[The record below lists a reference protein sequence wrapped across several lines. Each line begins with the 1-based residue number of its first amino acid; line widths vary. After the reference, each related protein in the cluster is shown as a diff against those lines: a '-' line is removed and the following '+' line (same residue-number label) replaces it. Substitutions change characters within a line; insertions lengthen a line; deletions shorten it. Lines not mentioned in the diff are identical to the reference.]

1 MVLTVTIIIGGVKGG
16 IEKWCSRLMPSLLII
31 LVALI
36 IYVLTLDGAI
46 DGLKAYLIPD
56 FSRVTDPNLIISAM
70 GQAFFSLSLGVG
82 IMLIYGSYIS
92 DRENIVSL
100 GLSVTLLDISIA
112 VLAGLLIIP
121 AMYVA
126 QYNGVQ
132 IYDVDGKL
140 IESFG
145 LIFTVLPALFESMG
159 GVGSLV
165 SFAFFVLI
173 SLAALTSTISVLE
186 VPVAYVVENHGIQR
200 KRATIL
206 VGASIYAL
214 SIVITLN
221 IGTLLDLVA
230 TIASQY
236 GEPMVGLMVCV
247 FAGWVFNRNAL
258 LGELKKGNENAENGL
273 FWKIW
278 PAYVRYVCPAAIF
291 DYLCP
296 KDRVLGPPV
305 KST

>member
-1 MVLTVTIIIGGVKGG
+1 
-16 IEKWCSRLMPSLLII
+16 MPSLLII

-46 DGLKAYLIPD
+46 EGVKAYLIPD
-56 FSRVTDPNLIISAM
+56 FGRVTDPNLIISAM

-82 IMLIYGSYIS
+82 IMLTYGSYIS

-100 GLSVTLLDISIA
+100 GLSVTLLDMGIA

-132 IYDVDGKL
+132 IYDADGKL

-159 GVGSLV
+159 AIGSLV

-173 SLAALTSTISVLE
+173 SLAALTSTISILE
-186 VPVAYVVENHGIQR
+186 PPVAYVVENHDMQR

-206 VGASIYAL
+206 VGAAVYVL
-214 SIVITLN
+214 SIIIILN
-221 IGTLLDLVA
+221 IGTLLDLVSVVA
-230 TIASQY
+230 TQY
-236 GEPMVGLMVCV
+236 GEPMIGLMMCI
-247 FAGWVFNRNAL
+247 FAGWVFNRNTL
-258 LGELKKGNENAENGL
+258 LQELKKGNENAENSL

-278 PAYVRYVCPAAIF
+278 PAYVRYVCPVAILTVF
-291 DYLCP
+291 IQSI
-296 KDRVLGPPV
+296 V
-305 KST
+305 S